1 MIVYLDTN
9 FLLEMAFG
17 QEQEIAAKEIMKLAV
32 DGKIELVCPCFVLI
46 EPYWTIKN
54 RDSNRKQ
61 LLKSIELE
69 LQQQQRSPNN
79 SIEIGNLTNAH
90 VSITNIGIKEG
101 NAYSD
106 ILNKVL
112 EIGTFIDIT
121 KDTFISSLTYS
132 SSYGLGP
139 QDALIYSAIIRDMK
153 KQSSG
158 ALKCFLSRNS
168 KDFDIDALKREL
180 SEYNCRY
187 FTNFEHGLWYINSQI

>member
-9 FLLEMAFG
+9 FLLEIAFG
-17 QEQEIAAKEIMKLAV
+17 QEQEMHAKEIMKLAV

-69 LQQQQRSPNN
+69 LQQQKRSLNN

-90 VSITNIGIKEG
+90 MSITNIGIKEG
-101 NAYSD
+101 NAYND

-139 QDALIYSAIIRDMK
+139 QDALIYSAIISDMK

-168 KDFDIDALKREL
+168 KDFDMDALKREL

-187 FTNFEHGLWYINSQI
+187 FTNFEHGLGYINSQI